1 MVSTNQTVRN
11 HNPEEYNTN
20 SYNRHDNS
28 KSQPST
34 YSESNSWTNKAMAW
48 TVLEMWDGW
57 SMQVS
62 GEVGRAVGKVLDVV
76 GGEFF

>member
-1 MVSTNQTVRN
+1 
-11 HNPEEYNTN
+11 
-20 SYNRHDNS
+20 
-28 KSQPST
+28 
-34 YSESNSWTNKAMAW
+34 MAW